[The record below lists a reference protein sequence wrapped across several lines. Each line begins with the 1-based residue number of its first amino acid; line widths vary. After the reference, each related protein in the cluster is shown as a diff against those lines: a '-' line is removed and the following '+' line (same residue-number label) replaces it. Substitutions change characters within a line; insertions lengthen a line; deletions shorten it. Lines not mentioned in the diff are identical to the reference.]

1 MLRSARAPFVVVRA
15 VLLIVAM
22 LVVGEH
28 AARAGEP
35 LAPKDVPEPLKPWI
49 PWVLYGQKDTACPT
63 LEAVATCAFPTRL
76 TLALGERGGT
86 FGQEWRVDATRTVPL
101 PGAERRWPLDV
112 KVDGKR
118 AVVVLQGG
126 RPSVEVN
133 AGTHRIE
140 GSFAWDSLPES
151 LAVPP
156 ETGLLTLSVRGKP
169 VASPMRDAQG
179 VVWLQKTEA
188 AAEGDA
194 LEVVVHRRIEDDV
207 PMRLVTR
214 IQLVVAGKNR
224 EIVLGRSLP
233 AGFVPMRLDA
243 QLPTKVEPDSRLR
256 VQARAGTWIIELKA
270 RSEGAVTALERPQPD
285 GPWREGDEV
294 WVFQARP
301 ELRVVE
307 ATGVAA
313 IDPQQTSLPDD
324 WKKLPAYPMKL
335 GSKLTFVEKR
345 RGDADPPP
353 DQLTLSRRMWLDF
366 DGAGM
371 TMSDRLTGT
380 LSRSTR
386 LEMQKPA
393 ALGRVAIR
401 GKDQFITQLGDA
413 SRVGVE
419 IRQGDLD
426 VVADSRVTGDTSEVP
441 AVGWNH
447 NFAHVSGTLFVP
459 PGYRVLHASGVDEVP
474 GTWVRH
480 WRLLEIFLVLI
491 LALATARLFGIGWGV
506 LALVTLVLTLPES
519 DAPKWIWAVVLGF
532 EALVRVL
539 PAGRVRLAF
548 SVCRFAVAMVLV
560 LLAIPFLV
568 DHVREGIYPA
578 LARSGVATAREEEGG
593 VGTMMKE
600 AQDERVPAAPPP
612 VQVAPVGAASA
623 VNAPSEAPANAEQ
636 VQDKPARD
644 DLKRKPEP
652 KASGGVGARG
662 AYWDSSSSR
671 QQQLNVDVYDP
682 NAMVQTGPGL
692 PSWTWTSLDLRWS
705 GPVEHGQTLRLFM
718 VGPRGNLLLALLR
731 AALLVALLAR
741 CMPFFDRIL
750 AWRRGGGGSS
760 GGGALPAAGAVV
772 FAFLA
777 TSLVSGTARADVP
790 SKDMLDELGKRLAE
804 APSCA
809 PSCATSSRLVIDV
822 APRSLRARVA
832 IDVAAKVVVPLP
844 ASASQW
850 LPERVELDG
859 KAATGLLLRDD
870 KLFVAL
876 DPGPH
881 DLVLE
886 GALPDRETVQIPL
899 PLKPRRVEAA
909 LRGWKLDG
917 LHEDGLADDSLQLT
931 RIATESAAPGSTP
944 AMETSALPPFVTV
957 ERVLRIGLAWQVET
971 RVVRVSPLGAA
982 VVLEVPLLPGES
994 VTTADVR
1001 VEGRKVLVNLGAQVN
1016 ETSWKS
1022 VLETKSP
1029 IKLTAPKGLPWV
1041 EVWRLDLSPVWHAS
1055 FEGIPPVHPGPKRFA
1070 TMPEWR
1076 PWPGET
1082 ASLAIA
1088 KPEGVSGQ
1096 TLTVD
1101 DSRMDVRPG
1110 LRSTDTTLTLKARSS
1125 RGGQHVITLPEG
1137 AVLESLKIGGTAQP
1151 IRQEGRDVAVP
1162 VTPGAQEIS
1171 LGWREPRG
1179 QATTFT
1185 VSPVDLHLPTVN
1197 ATVDVAMSDARWV
1210 LFAYGPRLGPA
1221 VLFWSLLLVLL
1232 VIAVALSRI
1241 SFVPVRVGAWL
1252 LLAVGLSQIPIV
1264 AAAVVVAWL
1273 VALGA
1278 RKRWPAL
1285 SPTWFDLR
1293 QIGLVLLTVAALGV
1307 LVVAVHQGLLG
1318 RPDMQIEGNGS
1329 SPTDLRWFA
1338 DRTVAVLPQP
1348 SVVSVPIL
1356 VYRLAMLAWAL
1367 WLALAVLSWLRFGWS
1382 AFATG
1387 GLWLAVPTA
1396 PRRPWQGVTAGPPV
1410 WQPPPAAGPSAPGA
1424 TPPPT
1429 AGEPPPPSPEGTGS
1443 GGEGGPG
1450 SGAT

>member
-1 MLRSARAPFVVVRA
+1 
-15 VLLIVAM
+15 
-22 LVVGEH
+22 
-28 AARAGEP
+28 
-35 LAPKDVPEPLKPWI
+35 
-49 PWVLYGQKDTACPT
+49 WVLYGQKDTACPT

-335 GSKLTFVEKR
+335 GSKLAFVEKR

-491 LALATARLFGIGWGV
+491 LALATARLFGIGWGHRARDPRPHAAGERLHQV
-506 LALVTLVLTLPES
+506 DLGNPS
-519 DAPKWIWAVVLGF
+519 WASRPSCASSRPGK
-532 EALVRVL
+532 
-539 PAGRVRLAF
+539 VRLTF
-548 SVCRFAVAMVLV
+548 SVPVRGGDDGARAPPD
-560 LLAIPFLV
+560 PFLV
-568 DHVREGIYPA
+568 DHAAKASTRRSLGRRGG
-578 LARSGVATAREEEGG
+578 ARGRRRCRDHDEGG
-593 VGTMMKE
+593 AGR
-600 AQDERVPAAPPP
+600 AHAGSA
-612 VQVAPVGAASA
+612 VQVAPRGQ
-623 VNAPSEAPANAEQ
+623 NRCIDAPSEAPANAEQ

-652 KASGGVGARG
+652 KASSVGRSATGLRRRRVN
-662 AYWDSSSSR
+662 SSSTSTSTIR
-671 QQQLNVDVYDP
+671 TRWCRPVPGSQRLNVDGV
-682 NAMVQTGPGL
+682 A
-692 PSWTWTSLDLRWS
+692 DLRWAT
-705 GPVEHGQTLRLFM
+705 PVEHGRTLHLFV
-718 VGPRGNLLLALLR
+718 VGPRGN
-731 AALLVALLAR
+731 
-741 CMPFFDRIL
+741 
-750 AWRRGGGGSS
+750 
-760 GGGALPAAGAVV
+760 
-772 FAFLA
+772 
-777 TSLVSGTARADVP
+777 
-790 SKDMLDELGKRLAE
+790 
-804 APSCA
+804 
-809 PSCATSSRLVIDV
+809 
-822 APRSLRARVA
+822 APRS
-832 IDVAAKVVVPLP
+832 
-844 ASASQW
+844 SS
-850 LPERVELDG
+850 
-859 KAATGLLLRDD
+859 
-870 KLFVAL
+870 
-876 DPGPH
+876 
-881 DLVLE
+881 
-886 GALPDRETVQIPL
+886 
-899 PLKPRRVEAA
+899 PRR
-909 LRGWKLDG
+909 
-917 LHEDGLADDSLQLT
+917 S
-931 RIATESAAPGSTP
+931 SS
-944 AMETSALPPFVTV
+944 
-957 ERVLRIGLAWQVET
+957 
-971 RVVRVSPLGAA
+971 
-982 VVLEVPLLPGES
+982 
-994 VTTADVR
+994 
-1001 VEGRKVLVNLGAQVN
+1001 
-1016 ETSWKS
+1016 
-1022 VLETKSP
+1022 
-1029 IKLTAPKGLPWV
+1029 
-1041 EVWRLDLSPVWHAS
+1041 
-1055 FEGIPPVHPGPKRFA
+1055 
-1070 TMPEWR
+1070 
-1076 PWPGET
+1076 
-1082 ASLAIA
+1082 
-1088 KPEGVSGQ
+1088 
-1096 TLTVD
+1096 
-1101 DSRMDVRPG
+1101 
-1110 LRSTDTTLTLKARSS
+1110 RSS
-1125 RGGQHVITLPEG
+1125 R
-1137 AVLESLKIGGTAQP
+1137 
-1151 IRQEGRDVAVP
+1151 
-1162 VTPGAQEIS
+1162 
-1171 LGWREPRG
+1171 
-1179 QATTFT
+1179 
-1185 VSPVDLHLPTVN
+1185 
-1197 ATVDVAMSDARWV
+1197 
-1210 LFAYGPRLGPA
+1210 
-1221 VLFWSLLLVLL
+1221 
-1232 VIAVALSRI
+1232 
-1241 SFVPVRVGAWL
+1241 
-1252 LLAVGLSQIPIV
+1252 
-1264 AAAVVVAWL
+1264 AAC
-1273 VALGA
+1273 
-1278 RKRWPAL
+1278 
-1285 SPTWFDLR
+1285 
-1293 QIGLVLLTVAALGV
+1293 AA
-1307 LVVAVHQGLLG
+1307 
-1318 RPDMQIEGNGS
+1318 
-1329 SPTDLRWFA
+1329 
-1338 DRTVAVLPQP
+1338 
-1348 SVVSVPIL
+1348 
-1356 VYRLAMLAWAL
+1356 
-1367 WLALAVLSWLRFGWS
+1367 
-1382 AFATG
+1382 
-1387 GLWLAVPTA
+1387 
-1396 PRRPWQGVTAGPPV
+1396 
-1410 WQPPPAAGPSAPGA
+1410 
-1424 TPPPT
+1424 
-1429 AGEPPPPSPEGTGS
+1429 
-1443 GGEGGPG
+1443 
-1450 SGAT
+1450 